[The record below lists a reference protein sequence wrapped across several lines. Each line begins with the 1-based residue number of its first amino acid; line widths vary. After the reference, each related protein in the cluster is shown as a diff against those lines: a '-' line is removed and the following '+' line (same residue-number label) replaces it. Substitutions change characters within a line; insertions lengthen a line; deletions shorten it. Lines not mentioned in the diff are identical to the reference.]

1 MRWKWNPVYNMEKM
15 TSSRSGKMSVIVF
28 GMNLILT
35 ITALIMLYTIMHET
49 GYTGEI
55 PYQSFIQL
63 YRMIAFFEFAL
74 ILLIVP
80 ALTSGAVS
88 GERERQTLDLLLS
101 TKMNCWDIIVGKL
114 AASFRTVLIVI
125 LSGVPVLSLVFI
137 YGGVSEFDMVFLFAY
152 YVITALFTG
161 SLGIML
167 SALFKKTST
176 STAVSYVVLLLL
188 TAGTIAAAYLFY
200 RISYTRFVETSN
212 PSFFPTAGNSIYL
225 LLLNPACSF
234 YYFLMGQIGNG
245 REFYE
250 FLANMGIYEKN
261 VVLDNWVMLS
271 IGIQF
276 ALSVIFIC
284 AAVRAIDPMK
294 QRNTVL
300 FGK

>member
-1 MRWKWNPVYNMEKM
+1 MRWKWNPVYKMEKM
-15 TSSRSGKMSVIVF
+15 TSSRSARMSVIVF

-63 YRMIAFFEFAL
+63 YRMIAFFEFTL

-101 TKMNCWDIIVGKL
+101 TKMNCWEIIEGMRG
-114 AASFRTVLIVI
+114 ASVRTVRLVS
-125 LSGVPVLSLVFI
+125 LSGFPILSLVFI
-137 YGGVSEFDMVFLFAY
+137 YGGVSEFDLVFLFAY
-152 YVITALFTG
+152 YVITALFSG

-188 TAGTIAAAYLFY
+188 TAGTGAATYLFY
-200 RISYTRFVETSN
+200 RISYTRFIEISD
-212 PSFFPTAGNSIYL
+212 PSFYPTAGKSIYFL
-225 LLLNPACSF
+225 LVNPAISF
-234 YYFLMGQIGNG
+234 YYFMNGQTGSG

-250 FLANMGIYEKN
+250 FLARMGVYEKN
-261 VVLDNWVMLS
+261 FILENWVMIG

-276 ALSVIFIC
+276 VLSVIFIC
-284 AAVRAIDPMK
+284 VAVRTIDPMK
-294 QRNTVL
+294 KKYSVL
-300 FGK
+300 L

>member
-1 MRWKWNPVYNMEKM
+1 MRSRWNPVFKMEKM
-15 TSSRSGKMSVIVF
+15 TSSRSAKMSVIVF

-35 ITALIMLYTIMHET
+35 IAALIMLYTIKHET
-49 GYTGEI
+49 DYTGEI

-88 GERERQTLDLLLS
+88 GERERQTLDLLMS

-114 AASFRTVLIVI
+114 GASFRTVLIVI
-125 LSGVPVLSLVFI
+125 LSGFPVLSLVFI
-137 YGGVSEFDMVFLFAY
+137 YGGISEFDMIFLFSY

-167 SALFKKTST
+167 SSLFKKTAT
-176 STAVSYVVLLLL
+176 STAVSYIVLLLL
-188 TAGTIAAAYLFY
+188 TAGTGAATYLFY
-200 RISYTRFVETSN
+200 RISYTRFVEMNNLTFY
-212 PSFFPTAGNSIYL
+212 PSAGKSIYFL
-225 LLLNPACSF
+225 LVNPAFSF
-234 YYFLMGQIGNG
+234 YYFMNGQTGSG

-250 FLANMGIYEKN
+250 FLFSAGIYEKN
-261 VVLDNWVMLS
+261 FILENWVMLS

-276 ALSVIFIC
+276 VLSVIFIFV
-284 AAVRAIDPMK
+284 AVRAIDPMK
-294 QRNTVL
+294 
-300 FGK
+300 KKY

>member
-1 MRWKWNPVYNMEKM
+1 MRWKWNPVFKMEKM

-35 ITALIMLYTIMHET
+35 VTALIMLYTIAHET

-63 YRMIAFFEFAL
+63 YRMIAFFEFTL

-114 AASFRTVLIVI
+114 GASFRTVLIVI
-125 LSGVPVLSLVFI
+125 MSGFPVLSLVFI
-137 YGGVSEFDMVFLFAY
+137 YGGISEFDIVFLFAY

-167 SALFKKTST
+167 SALFKKTAT
-176 STAVSYVVLLLL
+176 STAVSYIILLLL
-188 TAGTIAAAYLFY
+188 TAGTIAASYLIY
-200 RISYTRFVETSN
+200 RISYTRFVETGN
-212 PSFFPTAGNSIYL
+212 PSFYPTAGKSIYL
-225 LLLNPACSF
+225 LLINPACSF
-234 YYFLMGQIGNG
+234 YYFLSGQIGSG

-250 FLANMGIYEKN
+250 FLSRAGVYGENFILE
-261 VVLDNWVMLS
+261 NWVMIS

-284 AAVRAIDPMK
+284 VAVRAIDPMK
-294 QRNTVL
+294 KRQSFL
-300 FGK
+300 L